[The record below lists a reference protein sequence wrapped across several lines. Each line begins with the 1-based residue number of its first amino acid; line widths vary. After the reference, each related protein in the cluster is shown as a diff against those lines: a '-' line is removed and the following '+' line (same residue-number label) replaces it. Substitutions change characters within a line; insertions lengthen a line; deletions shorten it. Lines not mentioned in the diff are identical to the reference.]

1 MKRNRLEILT
11 GSLDLVADRI
21 GDPAPLVYERLFK
34 EAPEMQEL
42 FWRDTAGLV
51 RGQMLTVVF
60 ESLMDLADGRTYA
73 PSLLQSERINHENLG
88 VPPEVFDSF
97 LMTVLNTFRERLG
110 PDWTQ
115 EMDSVW
121 LELIA
126 EATAKA

>member
-1 MKRNRLEILT
+1 MKRSRLEILT
-11 GSLDLVADRI
+11 GSLDLVTDRI

-34 EAPEMQEL
+34 ETPEMQEL

-51 RGQMLTVVF
+51 RGQMLTVLF
-60 ESLMDLADGRTYA
+60 ESLMDLADEKTYA
-73 PSLLQSERINHENLG
+73 PSLLQSERVNHENLG

-97 LMTVLNTFRERLG
+97 LVTVLNTFREQLR
-110 PDWTQ
+110 PYWTE

-126 EATAKA
+126 EATPKA